1 MACHPKRY
9 DLVTSQRDSARRVL
23 ATALDLAPDAVSVS
37 ARLGDP
43 AAWDSLAHLRL
54 ILAIEAELGHE
65 LDPAQIVEI
74 ECLDDIA
81 SLLAT

>member
-9 DLVTSQRDSARRVL
+9 DLVTSQLDGARRVL
-23 ATALDLAPDAVSVS
+23 ATALDLAPDAVSDS

-43 AAWDSLAHLRL
+43 DAWDSLAHLRL

-74 ECLDDIA
+74 ECLADIA